1 MRIKYH
7 FYIKGFG
14 LSFALKW
21 RLRATL
27 KWPFLNVGRVW
38 RNIVPSLALFEQ
50 KIVLNGVV
58 HLASNQRAKKV
69 VSDSQRLVDFCYRA
83 SEFCF

>member
-1 MRIKYH
+1 MLDEC
-7 FYIKGFG
+7 GE
-14 LSFALKW
+14 
-21 RLRATL
+21 
-27 KWPFLNVGRVW
+27 NV
-38 RNIVPSLALFEQ
+38 VPSLALFEQ

-69 VSDSQRLVDFCYRA
+69 VSDSLRLVDFCYRA